1 MSIVP
6 HLERSALPHLGASTH
21 EAEENCAIM
30 VIENLKDYLENGN
43 INYSVNFPEANM
55 PRNSAYRLTVANRN
69 IPNMVGQ
76 ITAILAAE
84 NLNIED
90 LLNKSSGS
98 LAYTIVDVD
107 KEISN
112 DVLGKISD
120 IDGILR
126 LRYLGI

>member
-1 MSIVP
+1 
-6 HLERSALPHLGASTH
+6 
-21 EAEENCAIM
+21 M

-55 PRNSAYRLTVANRN
+55 PRNSAYRLTVANKN

-90 LLNKSSGS
+90 LLNKSLGS

-112 DVLGKISD
+112 DVLDKISN

>member
-1 MSIVP
+1 MTSLVEQTARFLSGNRP
-6 HLERSALPHLGASTH
+6 LDQEKSLSD
-21 EAEENCAIM
+21 AE
-30 VIENLKDYLENGN
+30 
-43 INYSVNFPEANM
+43 
-55 PRNSAYRLTVANRN
+55 
-69 IPNMVGQ
+69 
-76 ITAILAAE
+76 
-84 NLNIED
+84 IED

>member
-1 MSIVP
+1 M
-6 HLERSALPHLGASTH
+6 T
-21 EAEENCAIM
+21 
-30 VIENLKDYLENGN
+30 
-43 INYSVNFPEANM
+43 
-55 PRNSAYRLTVANRN
+55 RNSAYRLTVANKN

-90 LLNKSSGS
+90 LLNKSLGS

-112 DVLGKISD
+112 DVLDKISD

>member
-1 MSIVP
+1 MFHEKII
-6 HLERSALPHLGASTH
+6 ALPHLGASTH
-21 EAEENCAIM
+21 EAEENCAII

-55 PRNSAYRLTVANRN
+55 PRNSAYRLTVTEIKTYLTWLDRLQPYWQQK
-69 IPNMVGQ
+69 IS
-76 ITAILAAE
+76 ILRM
-84 NLNIED
+84 
-90 LLNKSSGS
+90 LNKSLGS

-120 IDGILR
+120 IDGILS
-126 LRYLGI
+126 

>member
-1 MSIVP
+1 
-6 HLERSALPHLGASTH
+6 
-21 EAEENCAIM
+21 
-30 VIENLKDYLENGN
+30 
-43 INYSVNFPEANM
+43 M
-55 PRNSAYRLTVANRN
+55 PRNSAYRLTVANKN

-84 NLNIED
+84 NFNIED

-107 KEISN
+107 REISN
-112 DVLGKISD
+112 DVLDKISD